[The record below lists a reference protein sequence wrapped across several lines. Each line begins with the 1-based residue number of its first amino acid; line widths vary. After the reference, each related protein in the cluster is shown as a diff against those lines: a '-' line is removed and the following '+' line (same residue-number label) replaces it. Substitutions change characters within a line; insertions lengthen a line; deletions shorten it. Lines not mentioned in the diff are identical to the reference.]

1 MNSDFISFQLEQHHQ
16 DSGRWDYRPWGT
28 RSLKIRISTTKDHGP
43 LRLRWAN
50 TLRQDG
56 MACVFAGP
64 DGDFTIS
71 WGGGHDTDVP
81 VRTRDKW
88 GAFEEIEP
96 VLAEAE
102 PNFVYFNITH
112 RGESLPESVLL
123 TLEAY
128 PDGGGTAVSRL
139 SLHFHK
145 PDNLPANVIRLLPTV
160 PGQRWEAGNGDSLP
174 LYDCRWWPARTL
186 TYEKVE
192 RPSLAVQRES
202 NQLLVQWERQTVAR
216 VVDQTRPLVLDQPD
230 DVKFELFQFITPA
243 REYLAL
249 RIWFFWLNK
258 AIPVFALGGLGRH
271 EVPDAERFD
280 LLLRKQDGLVTL
292 ACTDLHWREM
302 WGQVIEP
309 PLVATIGLNLQQ
321 KAELGQEKLGS
332 VFKKA
337 AKDGR
342 RDYNPIGYIERLAE
356 DLAHNDEELI
366 LRAKGTEAH
375 VPMLNNVQQVTVGD
389 DGQTIVVTQGT
400 STEHEMTSSDVRKTK
415 ARS

>member
-1 MNSDFISFQLEQHHQ
+1 MDSDFISFQLEQAQQ
-16 DSGRWDYRPWGT
+16 DSGGWDYRPWGT
-28 RSLKIRISTTKDHGP
+28 RSLKIRITTAKDQTP

-50 TLRQDG
+50 TGQKDG
-56 MACVFAGP
+56 LACAFAGP
-64 DGDFTIS
+64 NGEFTIS
-71 WGGGHDTDVP
+71 WGGGHDADVP
-81 VRTRDKW
+81 VRTKDKW

-96 VLAEAE
+96 VLADAE
-102 PNFVYFNITH
+102 PNYVYFNVTH
-112 RGESLPESVLL
+112 SGDSLPESAPL

-128 PDGGGTAVSRL
+128 PDGGGTAVATL
-139 SLHFHK
+139 TLHLQR
-145 PDNLPANVIRLLPTV
+145 PTALPKQVIRLLPVT
-160 PGQRWEAGNGDSLP
+160 PGQRWEASEGDYLP
-174 LYDCRWWPARTL
+174 LYDCRWWPARTV
-186 TYEKVE
+186 TYEKAE
-192 RPSLAVQRES
+192 RPSLAVQREGD
-202 NQLLVQWERQTVAR
+202 QLLVQWAGQTVAR
-216 VVDQTRPLVLDQPD
+216 VVDQTRPLILDQPD

-249 RIWFFWLNK
+249 RVWFFWLNK
-258 AIPVFALGGLGRH
+258 EIKVLSLGGLGRH

-302 WGQVIEP
+302 WGQVIAP

-356 DLAHNDEELI
+356 DLAQDDEELI

-375 VPMLNNVQQVTVGD
+375 VPMLNNVQQVAVGG
-389 DGQTIVVTQGT
+389 DGQTVVVTQGT
-400 STEHEMTSSDVRKTK
+400 STEHEMTSSDVRKS
-415 ARS
+415 R